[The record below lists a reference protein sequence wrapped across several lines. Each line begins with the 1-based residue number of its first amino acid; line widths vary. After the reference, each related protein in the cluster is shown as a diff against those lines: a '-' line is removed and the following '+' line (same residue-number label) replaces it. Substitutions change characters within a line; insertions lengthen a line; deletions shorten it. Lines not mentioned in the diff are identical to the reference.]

1 MLVNYLLWFL
11 LNGVIYISLKI
22 ANKDITVEELEKE
35 IHEKIEVK
43 K

>member
-1 MLVNYLLWFL
+1 MVL